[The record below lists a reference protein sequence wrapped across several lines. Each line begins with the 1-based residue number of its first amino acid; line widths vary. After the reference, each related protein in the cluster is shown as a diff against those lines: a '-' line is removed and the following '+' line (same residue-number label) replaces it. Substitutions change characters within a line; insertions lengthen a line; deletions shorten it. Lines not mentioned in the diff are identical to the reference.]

1 MDVGAGDRGLL
12 YGSRQRFAR
21 ESRNIVLCSFDT
33 PLDFRNG
40 PLDAVPGFSQPP
52 FAVSKATR
60 AGYGALVQQVGT
72 RSHEDGADFEA
83 EGEAPSEGGP

>member
-1 MDVGAGDRGLL
+1 MLGPGIVGSSMAAGSALP
-12 YGSRQRFAR
+12 GS
-21 ESRNIVLCSFDT
+21 
-33 PLDFRNG
+33 RNG